1 MEMDNQSVLNTDLF
15 DRRRF
20 NEIFHMSE
28 RLQQLEQE
36 SVYPLFEALL
46 GDVWASLYK
55 MKPEIVAVEIDM
67 KLQLNKLF
75 IQKIMEHEQFASFRQ
90 FTRLDDFVSAI
101 GTIKFAEMIFLWIS
115 VLMNKDV
122 EANHLFVEAAN
133 SHLHYDQADLEE
145 NVFCALVEKLEQSLE
160 ENYELFCGLTAEV
173 ISDTKQVK
181 VLIKNLVG
189 GMKAG
194 DGEVAMKRIP
204 LRDQILLAEKMA
216 ENKQIKEIGEWAG
229 RFKQVAQKKQKA
241 KSSESVE
248 KSGISI
254 GKEIDALLPIELSFY
269 THRSTK
275 TDFLRRLVE
284 GQTMLY
290 EQKGNEILGKGPI
303 VLCLDQS
310 DSMSSLDTPSKGFS
324 LALMAIAKKQ
334 RRDFCLLLFSSRT
347 LNFTYKQGKVK
358 PSEMLK
364 LATTYLGGGTNF
376 TLVLEEALKVINESR
391 FAKADLVL
399 VTDGEGKLSA
409 PFLEAFTK
417 RKKEKNF
424 QVLSL
429 VLGSDCET
437 VQSFSNK
444 VVQITDFNDEATF
457 FAFEV

>member
-1 MEMDNQSVLNTDLF
+1 MDNQSVLNTDLF

-36 SVYPLFEALL
+36 TMYPLFEALL

-55 MKPEIVAVEIDM
+55 MKPEILAGEIDT

-75 IQKIMEHEQFASFRQ
+75 IRKMMEHEQFAPFRQ
-90 FTRLDDFVSAI
+90 LTRLDDFASAI
-101 GTIKFAEMIFLWIS
+101 GTIKFGEMILLWLS
-115 VLMNKDV
+115 VLMNKDEEV
-122 EANHLFVEAAN
+122 NRLFVEVTN
-133 SHLHYDQADLEE
+133 SYPHYERADLEE
-145 NVFCALVEKLEQSLE
+145 NVFCALVEKVEQSLDA
-160 ENYELFCGLTAEV
+160 NYELFCGLTAEMM
-173 ISDTKQVK
+173 SDTKQVK
-181 VLIKNLVG
+181 VLIKSLVG

-204 LRDQILLAEKMA
+204 LRDQILLAEKIA
-216 ENKQIKEIGEWAG
+216 ENKQIKEIAEWAG
-229 RFKQVAQKKQKA
+229 RFKQVARKKQKA
-241 KSSESVE
+241 KYSESVE
-248 KSGISI
+248 KNGVSI
-254 GKEIDALLPIELSFY
+254 GKEIDALLPIEWSFY

-275 TDFLRRLVE
+275 TDFLRRLAE

-290 EQKGNEILGKGPI
+290 EQKGPEVLGKGPI
-303 VLCLDQS
+303 ILCLDQS
-310 DSMSSLDTPSKGFS
+310 DSMSSLDAPSKGFS
-324 LALMAIAKKQ
+324 LAFMTIAKKQ

-347 LNFTYKQGKVK
+347 LKFTYKKGKVK
-358 PSEMLK
+358 PSEMIN

-391 FAKADLVL
+391 FTKADLVL
-399 VTDGEGKLSA
+399 VTDGEGKLNDS
-409 PFLEAFTK
+409 FIKAFGK
-417 RKKEKNF
+417 RKKEKDF

-429 VLGSDCET
+429 VLGSDCEI

-457 FAFEV
+457 TAFEV